1 MKKTIQSG
9 FTLVEVMIVVAIIGI
24 LAAVALPAYQD
35 YTVRAKVTEAVT
47 ASAAARLGVAMACSD
62 ASLSSNT
69 SMDTLGLSSPSTTNI
84 ASVTVDNGSATSA
97 RVTITMNAIGS
108 AIASGRTII
117 YVGTCGNAGVTWA
130 LSGSTV
136 PTKYLPK
143 TS

>member
-1 MKKTIQSG
+1 
-9 FTLVEVMIVVAIIGI
+9 MIVVAIIGI

>member
-9 FTLVEVMIVVAIIGI
+9 FTLVELMIVVAVIGI

-35 YTVRAKVTEAVT
+35 YTVRAKVSEAIS
-47 ASAAARLGVAMACSD
+47 ASEAARLGVAMACSD
-62 ASLSSNT
+62 ASLSSNI

-84 ASVTVDNGSATSA
+84 NSVTVTNGSASSA
-97 RVTITMNAIGS
+97 RVTISMNAIGGVIT
-108 AIASGRTII
+108 AGQTII
-117 YVGTCGNAGVTWA
+117 YVGTCGNAGLTWA

>member
-9 FTLVEVMIVVAIIGI
+9 FTLVELMIVVAVIGI

-47 ASAAARLGVAMACSD
+47 ASAAARLGVAMACSE
-62 ASLSSNT
+62 ASLSSST
-69 SMDTLGLSSPSTTNI
+69 SMDTLGLSSPATTNV
-84 ASVTVDNGSATSA
+84 ASVTVTNGSATGA
-97 RVTITMNAIGS
+97 RVTITMNAIGG
-108 AIASGRTII
+108 AIAASQTII
-117 YVGTCGNAGVTWA
+117 YVGTCGNSGMTWA

-136 PTKYLPK
+136 PSKYLPK